1 MIKRKR
7 DIVPSLFTMLNLF
20 FGFFA
25 IVNAIKGNFVQA
37 AWLIIIAGIWD
48 AIDGKIA
55 RMAHTNSE
63 FGIQFDSITDVV
75 SFGVAPSI
83 LIYQSVFYKLGPGPL
98 GLILSFLPLLF
109 AAIRLARFNANLD
122 GFEKE
127 NFTGLPVPVMA
138 VTLAAYVIFSYDL
151 WEGMRFAP
159 FLIPLVLFLCYLMV
173 SHVEYEMMPK
183 FSFREGK
190 RNSILFIA
198 IFLTIAAGV
207 IFRQKA
213 PFPTALGFVLF
224 FWIRSLVHHHEEE
237 EDEEL
242 LDVSISD

>member
-25 IVNAIKGNFVQA
+25 IVIAIKGNFVQA

-48 AIDGKIA
+48 GIDGKIA
-55 RMAHTNSE
+55 RMTHTYSE

-75 SFGVAPSI
+75 SFGVAPSV
-83 LIYQSVFYKLGPGPL
+83 LIYQSVFYKLGPL
-98 GLILSFLPLLF
+98 GIILSFLPLLL
-109 AAIRLARFNANLD
+109 AAIRLARFNANLG

-138 VTLAAYVIFSYDL
+138 ATLAAYVIFSYDL
-151 WEGMRFAP
+151 WEGIRFAP

-183 FSFREGK
+183 FSFRDGK
-190 RNSILFIA
+190 KNSVLFIIMLLA
-198 IFLTIAAGV
+198 ISAVV
-207 IFRQKA
+207 IFRQTA
-213 PFPTALGFVLF
+213 VFPMALGFVLY
-224 FWIRSLVHHHEEE
+224 FWIRSLVNHHEEE

-242 LDVSISD
+242 LDVSIPD

>member
-25 IVNAIKGNFVQA
+25 IVIAIKGNFVQA

-48 AIDGKIA
+48 GIDGKIA
-55 RMAHTNSE
+55 RMTHTYSE

-75 SFGVAPSI
+75 SFGVAPSV
-83 LIYQSVFYKLGPGPL
+83 LIYQSVFYKLGPL
-98 GLILSFLPLLF
+98 GIILSFLPLLL
-109 AAIRLARFNANLD
+109 AAIRLSKFNANLD

-138 VTLAAYVIFSYDL
+138 ATLATYVIFSYDL

-183 FSFREGK
+183 FSFRDGK
-190 RNSILFIA
+190 KNSVLFIIMLLA
-198 IFLTIAAGV
+198 IAAVV
-207 IFRQKA
+207 IFRQTA
-213 PFPTALGFVLF
+213 VFPMALGFVLY
-224 FWIRSLVHHHEEE
+224 FWIRSLVHHHGEE
-237 EDEEL
+237 EDEKL
-242 LDVSISD
+242 LDVSIPD

>member
-7 DIVPSLFTMLNLF
+7 NIVPSLFTMLNLF

-25 IVNAIKGNFVQA
+25 IVNAIKGNYVQA

-48 AIDGKIA
+48 GIDGKIA
-55 RMAHTNSE
+55 RMTHTYSE

-75 SFGVAPSI
+75 SFGVAPSF
-83 LIYQSVFYKLGPGPL
+83 LIYQAVFSKLGAIGV
-98 GLILSFLPLLF
+98 ILSFFPLLF
-109 AAIRLARFNANLD
+109 AAIRLARFNAMLE

-138 VTLAAYVIFSYDL
+138 ATISAYVIFSYDL
-151 WEGMRFAP
+151 WEGIRFAP

-173 SHVEYEMMPK
+173 SNAEYEMMPK
-183 FSFREGK
+183 FSFKEGK
-190 RNSILFIA
+190 KNSILFIIMLLA
-198 IFLTIAAGV
+198 IAAV
-207 IFRQKA
+207 ALFRQKTV
-213 PFPTALGFVLF
+213 FPMAMGFVLF
-224 FWIRSLVHHHEEE
+224 FWIRSLVLHHHEEE

-242 LDVSISD
+242 LDVSLPD